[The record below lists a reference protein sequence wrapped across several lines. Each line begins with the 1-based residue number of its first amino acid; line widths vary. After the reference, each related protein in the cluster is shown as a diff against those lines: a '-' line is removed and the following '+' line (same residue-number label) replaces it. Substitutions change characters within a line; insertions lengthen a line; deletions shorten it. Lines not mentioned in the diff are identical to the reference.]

1 MLFIRE
7 LRETLG
13 RFPCNRGP
21 DGRAAAAAAVAA
33 GGLAVVLAV
42 TVLVE
47 IVAGS
52 ADAASPVT

>member
-21 DGRAAAAAAVAA
+21 DGRAAAAAVAA